1 MLEVKLVLG
10 ATNKYV
16 QVVTVYA
23 FIYDLTQ
30 FQFKTYLV

>member
-10 ATNKYV
+10 AINMYSGH
-16 QVVTVYA
+16 VYA

-30 FQFKTYLV
+30 FQFKTHIV